1 LVEEFGRFGF
11 IPDWDEVCQVCQ
23 LGIVEVSVPV

>member
-11 IPDWDEVCQVCQ
+11 IPDWDEVCQ